1 MKATPVFIAG
11 QDYPVKYGFAA
22 LRAFS
27 DATGTTLG
35 DLGNLGDNMT
45 ITQALA
51 LVWAGLKDGARVM
64 KQDFV
69 LTIDDVA
76 DLMDEDDEAMN
87 KVLKVFQDSLAKL
100 QRAKGKKRENRTK
113 AGL

>member
-1 MKATPVFIAG
+1 MKSKPVFIAG

-35 DLGNLGDNMT
+35 DLSSLGDNMT
-45 ITQALA
+45 ITQAIA

-69 LTIDDVA
+69 LSIDDVA
-76 DLMDEDDEAMN
+76 DLMDEDEEAMA
-87 KVLKVFQDSLAKL
+87 KVLEVFSESMAKPTKNK
-100 QRAKGKKRENRTK
+100 AKKKAK
-113 AGL
+113 

>member
-1 MKATPVFIAG
+1 MKATPIFIAG

-35 DLGNLGDNMT
+35 DLGALGNNMT
-45 ITQALA
+45 ITQAIA
-51 LVWAGLKDGARVM
+51 LVWAGLKDGARVT

-69 LTIDDVA
+69 LSIDDVA
-76 DLMDEDDEAMN
+76 DLLDEDSEAMT
-87 KVLKVFQDSLAKL
+87 KVLAVFEKSLAPSK
-100 QRAKGKKRENRTK
+100 ANKGKKK
-113 AGL
+113 VK

>member
-1 MKATPVFIAG
+1 MRATPVFIAG

-27 DATGTTLG
+27 DVTGTTLAELSS
-35 DLGNLGDNMT
+35 LGENMT

-69 LTIDDVA
+69 LSIDDVA
-76 DLMDEDDEAMN
+76 DLIDEDEEAMN
-87 KVLKVFQDSLAKL
+87 KVLKVFQDSLAKPTKSK
-100 QRAKGKKRENRTK
+100 AKKKGK
-113 AGL
+113 

>member
-1 MKATPVFIAG
+1 MKATPVFING
-11 QDYPVKYGFAA
+11 KDYPVKYGFAA

-35 DLGNLGDNMT
+35 DLAKLGNNMS

-64 KQDFV
+64 KQDFN

-76 DLMDEDDEAMN
+76 DLMDTDQEAMT
-87 KVLKVFQDSLAKL
+87 KVLKVFETSLAQPDKS
-100 QRAKGKKRENRTK
+100 KKK
-113 AGL
+113 

>member
-1 MKATPVFIAG
+1 MAKATPIFIAG

-35 DLGNLGDNMT
+35 DLGSLGDNMS

-64 KQDFV
+64 NQEFV
-69 LTIDDVA
+69 LSIDDVA
-76 DLMDEDDEAMN
+76 DLMDEDDEAMT
-87 KVLKVFQDSLAKL
+87 KVLKVFQDSLAKPTKS
-100 QRAKGKKRENRTK
+100 KGKKK
-113 AGL
+113 GK

>member
-1 MKATPVFIAG
+1 MNVDVVFIAG

-27 DATGTTLG
+27 DITGTTLG
-35 DLGNLGDNMT
+35 DLGKLGDEMT
-45 ITQALA
+45 ITQAIA

-69 LTIDDVA
+69 LTLDDVA
-76 DLMDEDDEAMN
+76 DLMDEDADAMA
-87 KVLKVFQDSLAKL
+87 KVLKIFEKSLTKPAKN
-100 QRAKGKKRENRTK
+100 KTKKK
-113 AGL
+113 VK